1 MLDFRIFGNPMEVEK
16 EEERDHALPC
26 RRGESLE
33 EKGGG
38 GGGVYS
44 EDRSDEEDRAS
55 LMQDE
60 EEDASECCGW
70 AY

>member
-1 MLDFRIFGNPMEVEK
+1 MEVEK

-44 EDRSDEEDRAS
+44 EDRSERGGPRFT
-55 LMQDE
+55 
-60 EEDASECCGW
+60 DAG
-70 AY
+70 